1 MTFGYSLSHSAFRV
15 VLAFGGTVA
24 LLGAAAAAPAQAP
37 VGQFSVTT
45 RLGAISFDRAA
56 SLKTAP
62 YIGLDAEFNASRLF
76 SIGTSLNVTR
86 PNTRGEDFVTTITF
100 GLLQTGDTT
109 SFYYTSQA
117 LALVEGSLI
126 GALRLPVADRFTPFV
141 VGGGGYYAMFLD
153 PQINRGAR
161 RLTGP
166 TATVGGGAFYRLSD
180 RAGIQ
185 LDVRDMVMFRY
196 QADRLSPSL
205 GRNPNIFFLEDF
217 PTPPERKRTVHNLVF
232 SLGFRYVP
240 RDAGGTDDQGGTG
253 Q

>member
-1 MTFGYSLSHSAFRV
+1 MTSGHPLSYGPFRLALTFASVAF
-15 VLAFGGTVA
+15 
-24 LLGAAAAAPAQAP
+24 LLGAASAAPAQAP
-37 VGQFSVTT
+37 PGQFSVTT

-56 SLKTAP
+56 SLETAP
-62 YIGLDAEFNASRLF
+62 YIGLDAEFNVNRVF
-76 SIGTSLNVTR
+76 SIGTALTVAR
-86 PNTRGEDFVTTITF
+86 PNTRGEDFITTITF

-126 GALRLPVADRFTPFV
+126 GAVRLPVSDRFTPFLL
-141 VGGGGYYAMFLD
+141 GGGGYYAMFLD

-166 TATVGGGAFYRLSD
+166 TATVGGGAFFRVSE

-185 LDVRDMVMFRY
+185 LDVRDMIMFRY
-196 QADRLSPSL
+196 QADQLSPSL

-217 PTPPERKRTVHNLVF
+217 PSPPERKSTVHNLVF

-240 RDAGGTDDQGGTG
+240 RDTDRPVDGGTSP
-253 Q
+253 